1 MAACREHT
9 WVLAMTTS
17 GRSSAILHIKK
28 RPSCKGFDMVQAHTR
43 DGYDPTRHDRS
54 LLANDPDG
62 WIQIASFV
70 LMWLLVIAVAAL
82 TYHQPSDPRAR
93 SNQ

>member
-1 MAACREHT
+1 
-9 WVLAMTTS
+9 
-17 GRSSAILHIKK
+17 
-28 RPSCKGFDMVQAHTR
+28 MVQARTR

-62 WIQIASFV
+62 WIQIANFV
-70 LMWLLVIAVAAL
+70 LVWPLVIAVAAL
-82 TYHQPSDPRAR
+82 TCQQPPDPRAR